1 MAGSFSNN
9 NLNHSIKQLVM
20 KRLMIALLAICSFSA
35 ATFAQKQE
43 KKKPAEQTAPAKKE
57 KAAADSPKHAA
68 HKAHTKKTVPEKK
81 S

>member
-1 MAGSFSNN
+1 
-9 NLNHSIKQLVM
+9 M
-20 KRLMIALLAICSFSA
+20 KRLMIALLAICSFGA

-57 KAAADSPKHAA
+57 KAAADTSKHAA
-68 HKAHTKKTVPEKK
+68 HKAHAKKAASEKK